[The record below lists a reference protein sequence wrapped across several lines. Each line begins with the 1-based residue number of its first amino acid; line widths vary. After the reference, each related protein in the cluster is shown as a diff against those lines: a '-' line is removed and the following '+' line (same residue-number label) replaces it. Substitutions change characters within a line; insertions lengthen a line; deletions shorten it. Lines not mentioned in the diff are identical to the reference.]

1 MDESVKN
8 NNQPQKE
15 IEQVICGLWEGINEG
30 KYVLIIIL
38 PLPGAKEK
46 SQTSLWSDLCSYCLF
61 SGIAKAWS
69 QAYFGE
75 GSGPVMLDE
84 VRCTGNELSI
94 EQCPK
99 SSWGE
104 HNCDHKED
112 AGVSCT
118 PLTGKNFTPLIYQL
132 LPPAPFGLAFP
143 FPQFRK
149 CY

>member
-1 MDESVKN
+1 
-8 NNQPQKE
+8 
-15 IEQVICGLWEGINEG
+15 
-30 KYVLIIIL
+30 
-38 PLPGAKEK
+38 
-46 SQTSLWSDLCSYCLF
+46 
-61 SGIAKAWS
+61 GIAKAWH

-104 HNCDHKED
+104 HNCGHKED

-118 PLTGKNFTPLIYQL
+118 PLT
-132 LPPAPFGLAFP
+132 
-143 FPQFRK
+143 
-149 CY
+149 

>member
-1 MDESVKN
+1 MAKN
-8 NNQPQKE
+8 RKNKKKKE
-15 IEQVICGLWEGINEG
+15 PERSAASHVWPVEWIGQG
-30 KYVLIIIL
+30 KYGLILVIPFL
-38 PLPGAKEK
+38 GQKKL
-46 SQTSLWSDLCSYCLF
+46 SDEFLVANPKFLCSF
-61 SGIAKAWS
+61 SGIAKAWN

-75 GSGPVMLDE
+75 GSGPILLDE

-118 PLTGKNFTPLIYQL
+118 PLTGKSFTPLIYQH
-132 LPPAPFGLAFP
+132 LPPAPSGLTFSS
-143 FPQFRK
+143 PQFR
-149 CY
+149 